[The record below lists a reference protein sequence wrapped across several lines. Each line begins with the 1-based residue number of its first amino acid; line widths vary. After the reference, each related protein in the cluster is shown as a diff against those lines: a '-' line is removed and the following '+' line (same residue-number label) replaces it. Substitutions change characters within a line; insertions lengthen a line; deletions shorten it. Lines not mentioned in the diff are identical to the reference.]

1 VADPVDALR
10 QINVLASFSIV
21 AEAFGRTIAEAMA
34 ARRPVI
40 AYDHGAAPELI
51 RHETDGFIVPYLDIE
66 MALEHLGALADHPER
81 VLELGNNG
89 RQRAQELFA
98 PESFARQLNGIYRQ
112 MLKTWETREGSG
124 ES

>member
-1 VADPVDALR
+1 
-10 QINVLASFSIV
+10 VLASFSIV

-51 RHETDGFIVPYLDIE
+51 RHGTDGFIVPYLDIE

-124 ES
+124 VS